1 MEEMQKKLKEAEQR
15 VQLLEE
21 EKDKKRE
28 KKKKKLSAKEE
39 FKEEE
44 IPEDLWEQRE
54 YYQVRAKSQVLLYK
68 QREAAF
74 KEARLLAGL
83 AEINKGLQG
92 LAIVRT
98 SSATASKGSKD
109 GSEQAEQRKLI
120 PKEIPK
126 IAVDPLRALSHYLLW
141 ANEVENVLL
150 RTRPAEMWARAVAA
164 NLTGPAAAVAQRAIS
179 ENVSGGKAVKC
190 SLLTGIYGVGSW
202 EGVVEQEW
210 DDTRLGHREDLRA
223 LKERLDQLAV
233 VLGKSQVEVKKTFGK
248 RVLEEMRTR
257 LKAGIPGNK
266 IMRGDFEWERA
277 LEIVQ
282 EVFIDSLRQGKQ
294 HQDFRGFGQGRGGH
308 RYERGQ
314 GFHRGGPPRFH
325 QQAPR
330 SAACH
335 RCGKDNHWARNC
347 ILNLQHRDFRHM
359 WRCNICGNKGHGP
372 VRCPF
377 CDGCQQQQNQQQQNL
392 TQQQHQ
398 EQPKETNKQNNSNY
412 IVADLNLFWEK
423 GAAEREDWRGKNT
436 ENKMGEEAVLG
447 ETVLETT
454 GEEARD
460 ETERNKEPRAEIRS
474 EEPEEATDNAQEEPD
489 DKRGEEKTKAQVAQ
503 HGNTNKK
510 IAKKKN
516 VKKRSYEVEAER
528 WEEMKRE
535 GKVDN
540 CRLWLPL
547 EVEGERTLA
556 LYDTGTTRSFC
567 NKEFIHHHNLTRRST
582 KWSAAT
588 QAGTL
593 VKILGEVDIKV
604 KSVRGQVEY
613 TVLVV
618 AGGRGILVLLEKDGR
633 KLGIHVVGLL
643 AGFLDEQAAI
653 MDDRE
658 WVEENTADMRK
669 EVQASANEL
678 EEINKIVGPA
688 LDKNKKL
695 PKSAVCN

>member
-1 MEEMQKKLKEAEQR
+1 M
-15 VQLLEE
+15 
-21 EKDKKRE
+21 
-28 KKKKKLSAKEE
+28 
-39 FKEEE
+39 
-44 IPEDLWEQRE
+44 
-54 YYQVRAKSQVLLYK
+54 
-68 QREAAF
+68 
-74 KEARLLAGL
+74 
-83 AEINKGLQG
+83 
-92 LAIVRT
+92 
-98 SSATASKGSKD
+98 
-109 GSEQAEQRKLI
+109 
-120 PKEIPK
+120 
-126 IAVDPLRALSHYLLW
+126 
-141 ANEVENVLL
+141 
-150 RTRPAEMWARAVAA
+150 
-164 NLTGPAAAVAQRAIS
+164 
-179 ENVSGGKAVKC
+179 
-190 SLLTGIYGVGSW
+190 
-202 EGVVEQEW
+202 
-210 DDTRLGHREDLRA
+210 
-223 LKERLDQLAV
+223 
-233 VLGKSQVEVKKTFGK
+233 
-248 RVLEEMRTR
+248 
-257 LKAGIPGNK
+257 
-266 IMRGDFEWERA
+266 
-277 LEIVQ
+277 
-282 EVFIDSLRQGKQ
+282 
-294 HQDFRGFGQGRGGH
+294 
-308 RYERGQ
+308 
-314 GFHRGGPPRFH
+314 
-325 QQAPR
+325 
-330 SAACH
+330 
-335 RCGKDNHWARNC
+335 
-347 ILNLQHRDFRHM
+347 
-359 WRCNICGNKGHGP
+359 
-372 VRCPF
+372 RCPF
-377 CDGCQQQQNQQQQNL
+377 HDGCQQQQNQQQQNL

-454 GEEARD
+454 GEEAWD

-474 EEPEEATDNAQEEPD
+474 KEPEEATDNVQEEPD

-567 NKEFIHHHNLTRRST
+567 NKEFIHHHNLTWRST

-618 AGGRGILVLLEKDGR
+618 AGGRGILVLSEKDGR

-643 AGFLDEQAAI
+643 AGFLDERAAI

-658 WVEENTADMRK
+658 WVEENTVDMRK

-678 EEINKIVGPA
+678 EEINEIVGPA

-695 PKSAVCN
+695 PKSTVCN

>member
-1 MEEMQKKLKEAEQR
+1 
-15 VQLLEE
+15 
-21 EKDKKRE
+21 
-28 KKKKKLSAKEE
+28 
-39 FKEEE
+39 
-44 IPEDLWEQRE
+44 
-54 YYQVRAKSQVLLYK
+54 
-68 QREAAF
+68 
-74 KEARLLAGL
+74 
-83 AEINKGLQG
+83 
-92 LAIVRT
+92 
-98 SSATASKGSKD
+98 
-109 GSEQAEQRKLI
+109 
-120 PKEIPK
+120 
-126 IAVDPLRALSHYLLW
+126 
-141 ANEVENVLL
+141 
-150 RTRPAEMWARAVAA
+150 MWARAVAA

-266 IMRGDFEWERA
+266 ITRGDFEWERA

-282 EVFIDSLRQGKQ
+282 EVFVDSLCQGKQ
-294 HQDFRGFGQGRGGH
+294 HQDFRGFGQGRGRHG
-308 RYERGQ
+308 YERGW

-325 QQAPR
+325 QQAPH

-335 RCGKDNHWARNC
+335 RCGKDDHWARNC

-377 CDGCQQQQNQQQQNL
+377 HDGCQQQQNQQQQNL

-460 ETERNKEPRAEIRS
+460 ETGRNKEPRAEVRS
-474 EEPEEATDNAQEEPD
+474 KEPEEATDNAQEEPD

-535 GKVDN
+535 GKVDD

-556 LYDTGTTRSFC
+556 LYDMGTTRSFC
-567 NKEFIHHHNLTRRST
+567 NEEFIHHHNLTRRST

-593 VKILGEVDIKV
+593 VEILEEVDVKV

-618 AGGRGILVLLEKDGR
+618 AGGQGILVLSEKDSR

-643 AGFLDEQAAI
+643 AGFLDEQA
-653 MDDRE
+653 
-658 WVEENTADMRK
+658 
-669 EVQASANEL
+669 
-678 EEINKIVGPA
+678 VG
-688 LDKNKKL
+688 
-695 PKSAVCN
+695 

>member
-1 MEEMQKKLKEAEQR
+1 M
-15 VQLLEE
+15 
-21 EKDKKRE
+21 
-28 KKKKKLSAKEE
+28 
-39 FKEEE
+39 
-44 IPEDLWEQRE
+44 
-54 YYQVRAKSQVLLYK
+54 
-68 QREAAF
+68 
-74 KEARLLAGL
+74 
-83 AEINKGLQG
+83 
-92 LAIVRT
+92 
-98 SSATASKGSKD
+98 
-109 GSEQAEQRKLI
+109 
-120 PKEIPK
+120 
-126 IAVDPLRALSHYLLW
+126 
-141 ANEVENVLL
+141 
-150 RTRPAEMWARAVAA
+150 
-164 NLTGPAAAVAQRAIS
+164 
-179 ENVSGGKAVKC
+179 KC

-210 DDTRLGHREDLRA
+210 DDTRLGHREDPRA

-248 RVLEEMRTR
+248 RVSEEMKTR

-282 EVFIDSLRQGKQ
+282 EVFVDSLHQGKQ
-294 HQDFRGFGQGRGGH
+294 HQDFRGFGQGRGRH

-325 QQAPR
+325 QQAPH
-330 SAACH
+330 STACH

-377 CDGCQQQQNQQQQNL
+377 QDSCQQQQNQQQQNL

-412 IVADLNLFWEK
+412 IVADLNLFWKK
-423 GAAEREDWRGKNT
+423 GAAEREDWRGENT
-436 ENKMGEEAVLG
+436 ENKTGEEAVLG

-454 GEEARD
+454 GEEAQD

-474 EEPEEATDNAQEEPD
+474 KEPEEATDNAQEEPD
-489 DKRGEEKTKAQVAQ
+489 NKREEEKTKAQVAQ

-516 VKKRSYEVEAER
+516 MKKRSFKVEAKR

-547 EVEGERTLA
+547 EVEGECTLA
-556 LYDTGTTRSFC
+556 LYDMGTTRSFC
-567 NKEFIHHHNLTRRST
+567 DKEFICHHNLTRRST

-593 VKILGEVDIKV
+593 VEILGEVDIKV

-613 TVLVV
+613 TALVV

-633 KLGIHVVGLL
+633 KLGIYVVGLL
-643 AGFLDEQAAI
+643 AGFLD
-653 MDDRE
+653 
-658 WVEENTADMRK
+658 K
-669 EVQASANEL
+669 
-678 EEINKIVGPA
+678 
-688 LDKNKKL
+688 
-695 PKSAVCN
+695 

>member
-1 MEEMQKKLKEAEQR
+1 MTRVLPSESKEPSFI
-15 VQLLEE
+15 VQ
-21 EKDKKRE
+21 
-28 KKKKKLSAKEE
+28 A
-39 FKEEE
+39 
-44 IPEDLWEQRE
+44 
-54 YYQVRAKSQVLLYK
+54 
-68 QREAAF
+68 EAAF

-83 AEINKGLQG
+83 AEINEGLQG
-92 LAIVRT
+92 LVIVRT
-98 SSATASKGSKD
+98 SSTMASKGSED
-109 GSEQAEQRKLI
+109 GSKQAEQRKSI
-120 PKEIPK
+120 PKEIPE
-126 IAVDPLRALSHYLLW
+126 IAVDPSRAPSHYLLW
-141 ANEVENVLL
+141 ANEVKNVLL

-233 VLGKSQVEVKKTFGK
+233 VLGKSQVDVKKTFGK
-248 RVLEEMRTR
+248 RVSEEMRTR

-282 EVFIDSLRQGKQ
+282 EVFVDSLRQGKQ

-314 GFHRGGPPRFH
+314 GFHRGGLPRFH

-335 RCGKDNHWARNC
+335 RCGKDDHWARNC

-359 WRCNICGNKGHGP
+359 WRCNICRNKGHGP

-377 CDGCQQQQNQQQQNL
+377 RDGCQQQQNQQQQNL

-474 EEPEEATDNAQEEPD
+474 KEPEEATDNTQEEPD
-489 DKRGEEKTKAQVAQ
+489 NKRGEEKTKAQVAQ

-556 LYDTGTTRSFC
+556 LYDMGTMRSFC
-567 NKEFIHHHNLTRRST
+567 DKEFIHHHNLTWRST

-593 VKILGEVDIKV
+593 VKILGEVDVKV

-613 TVLVV
+613 TALVV
-618 AGGRGILVLLEKDGR
+618 AGGQGILVLSEKDSR

-653 MDDRE
+653 VDDRE

-678 EEINKIVGPA
+678 EEINEIVGPV

>member
-1 MEEMQKKLKEAEQR
+1 MF
-15 VQLLEE
+15 
-21 EKDKKRE
+21 
-28 KKKKKLSAKEE
+28 S
-39 FKEEE
+39 
-44 IPEDLWEQRE
+44 
-54 YYQVRAKSQVLLYK
+54 
-68 QREAAF
+68 
-74 KEARLLAGL
+74 
-83 AEINKGLQG
+83 
-92 LAIVRT
+92 
-98 SSATASKGSKD
+98 
-109 GSEQAEQRKLI
+109 
-120 PKEIPK
+120 
-126 IAVDPLRALSHYLLW
+126 
-141 ANEVENVLL
+141 
-150 RTRPAEMWARAVAA
+150 
-164 NLTGPAAAVAQRAIS
+164 
-179 ENVSGGKAVKC
+179 
-190 SLLTGIYGVGSW
+190 
-202 EGVVEQEW
+202 
-210 DDTRLGHREDLRA
+210 
-223 LKERLDQLAV
+223 
-233 VLGKSQVEVKKTFGK
+233 
-248 RVLEEMRTR
+248 
-257 LKAGIPGNK
+257 
-266 IMRGDFEWERA
+266 ERA

-282 EVFIDSLRQGKQ
+282 EVFVDSLHQGKQ

-308 RYERGQ
+308 RYERGW

-325 QQAPR
+325 QQAPH

-335 RCGKDNHWARNC
+335 RCGKDDHWARNC
-347 ILNLQHRDFRHM
+347 ILNPQHRDFRHM
-359 WRCNICGNKGHGP
+359 WRCNICRNKGHGP

-377 CDGCQQQQNQQQQNL
+377 HDSCQQQQNQQQQNL

-474 EEPEEATDNAQEEPD
+474 KEPEEATDNAQEEPD

-503 HGNTNKK
+503 HSNTNKK

-567 NKEFIHHHNLTRRST
+567 NEEFIHHHNLTQRST

-618 AGGRGILVLLEKDGR
+618 AGGRGILVLSEKDGR

-643 AGFLDEQAAI
+643 AGFPDEQAAI
-653 MDDRE
+653 MDNRE
-658 WVEENTADMRK
+658 WVEENTVDMRK

-678 EEINKIVGPA
+678 EEINEIVGPA

-695 PKSAVCN
+695 PKSAVCNRPDAVYSFNIALDAKTWVWQYPVLAKAKQKVAKRLKEWRKNGWSKPAVPRNCNNNPLLAVNKKSAGVVAFDDIRLCIDARQLNTLNRTKKRTYMLPRIADILKKAQKVTFMADLDLKAAFHQFLLDARSSELSAFTSLCDGSRQQMTRMWFGKEGASDHCQMIVERVMGLREDGTEDWDLFVDNSYMFFTGSNIRKFMESVARLI

>member
-1 MEEMQKKLKEAEQR
+1 
-15 VQLLEE
+15 
-21 EKDKKRE
+21 
-28 KKKKKLSAKEE
+28 
-39 FKEEE
+39 
-44 IPEDLWEQRE
+44 
-54 YYQVRAKSQVLLYK
+54 
-68 QREAAF
+68 
-74 KEARLLAGL
+74 
-83 AEINKGLQG
+83 
-92 LAIVRT
+92 
-98 SSATASKGSKD
+98 
-109 GSEQAEQRKLI
+109 
-120 PKEIPK
+120 
-126 IAVDPLRALSHYLLW
+126 
-141 ANEVENVLL
+141 
-150 RTRPAEMWARAVAA
+150 MWARVVAA

-282 EVFIDSLRQGKQ
+282 EVFVDSLRQGKQ

-308 RYERGQ
+308 GYKRGR

-335 RCGKDNHWARNC
+335 RCGKDDHWARNC
-347 ILNLQHRDFRHM
+347 ILNPQHRDFRHM
-359 WRCNICGNKGHGP
+359 WRCNICRNKGHGP

-377 CDGCQQQQNQQQQNL
+377 HDGCQQQQNQQQQNL

-454 GEEARD
+454 GEEAWD
-460 ETERNKEPRAEIRS
+460 EIERNKEPRAEIRS
-474 EEPEEATDNAQEEPD
+474 KEPEEATDNVQEEPD

-503 HGNTNKK
+503 HSNTNKK

-516 VKKRSYEVEAER
+516 VKKRSYKVEAER

-535 GKVDN
+535 GKVDD

-547 EVEGERTLA
+547 EVEGECTLA

-567 NKEFIHHHNLTRRST
+567 NEEFIHHHNLTWRST

-593 VKILGEVDIKV
+593 VKILGEVDVKV

-613 TVLVV
+613 TALVV

-643 AGFLDEQAAI
+643 AGFPDERAAI
-653 MDDRE
+653 VDNRE

-678 EEINKIVGPA
+678 EEIDKIVGPA

>member
-15 VQLLEE
+15 VQSLEE

-39 FKEEE
+39 FEEEE
-44 IPEDLWEQRE
+44 IPEDLWERQE
-54 YYQVRAKSQVLLYK
+54 YYQVRVKSRVLLYK

-83 AEINKGLQG
+83 AEIDKGLQG

-98 SSATASKGSKD
+98 SSATVSKGSED

-120 PKEIPK
+120 PKEIPE
-126 IAVDPLRALSHYLLW
+126 IAVDPSRAPLHYLLW
-141 ANEVENVLL
+141 ANEVKNVLL
-150 RTRPAEMWARAVAA
+150 RTRPAEMWARVVAA

-210 DDTRLGHREDLRA
+210 NDTRLGHREDLRA

-266 IMRGDFEWERA
+266 IMRGDFEWERT

-282 EVFIDSLRQGKQ
+282 EVFVDSLRQGKQ

-308 RYERGQ
+308 RYKRGR

-330 SAACH
+330 STACH
-335 RCGKDNHWARNC
+335 RCRKDDHWARNC

-359 WRCNICGNKGHGP
+359 WRCNICRNKGHGP

-377 CDGCQQQQNQQQQNL
+377 RDGCQQQQNQQQQNL

-460 ETERNKEPRAEIRS
+460 ETERNKEPRVEIRS
-474 EEPEEATDNAQEEPD
+474 EEPEEATDNVQEEPD

-503 HGNTNKK
+503 HSNTNKK

-593 VKILGEVDIKV
+593 VKILGEVDVKV

-618 AGGRGILVLLEKDGR
+618 AGGQGILVLSEKVTRDRDFSGCSGR
-633 KLGIHVVGLL
+633 
-643 AGFLDEQAAI
+643 GF
-653 MDDRE
+653 RSP
-658 WVEENTADMRK
+658 N
-669 EVQASANEL
+669 N
-678 EEINKIVGPA
+678 
-688 LDKNKKL
+688 
-695 PKSAVCN
+695 

>member
-1 MEEMQKKLKEAEQR
+1 MEEMQKKLEEVEQR
-15 VQLLEE
+15 VQSLEE

-28 KKKKKLSAKEE
+28 KKKKKLSTKEE
-39 FKEEE
+39 FEEEE

-54 YYQVRAKSQVLLYK
+54 YYQVRAKSQVLSYK

-83 AEINKGLQG
+83 AEIDKGLQG

-98 SSATASKGSKD
+98 SSATASE
-109 GSEQAEQRKLI
+109 GSEDSSERAEQRKSI
-120 PKEIPK
+120 PKEIPE
-126 IAVDPLRALSHYLLW
+126 IAVDPLRAPLHYLLW
-141 ANEVENVLL
+141 ANKVKNVLL

-282 EVFIDSLRQGKQ
+282 EVFVDSLCQGKQ

-308 RYERGQ
+308 GYKRGR

-325 QQAPR
+325 QQAPH

-335 RCGKDNHWARNC
+335 RCRKDDHWARNC
-347 ILNLQHRDFRHM
+347 ILNPQHRDFRHM

-460 ETERNKEPRAEIRS
+460 ETGRNKEPRAEIRS

-489 DKRGEEKTKAQVAQ
+489 NKRGEEKTKAQVAQ

-516 VKKRSYEVEAER
+516 VKKRSYEVEAKR

-556 LYDTGTTRSFC
+556 LYDMGTTRSFC
-567 NKEFIHHHNLTRRST
+567 NKEFIHHHNLTWRST

-593 VKILGEVDIKV
+593 VKILGEVDVKV

-613 TVLVV
+613 TALVV
-618 AGGRGILVLLEKDGR
+618 AGGQCGWRGYEREEKEGEREVDNLSTCGCVIQLYLWENTR
-633 KLGIHVVGLL
+633 FIEIREFGW
-643 AGFLDEQAAI
+643 GFL
-653 MDDRE
+653 ML
-658 WVEENTADMRK
+658 T
-669 EVQASANEL
+669 S
-678 EEINKIVGPA
+678 
-688 LDKNKKL
+688 
-695 PKSAVCN
+695 

>member
-1 MEEMQKKLKEAEQR
+1 
-15 VQLLEE
+15 
-21 EKDKKRE
+21 
-28 KKKKKLSAKEE
+28 
-39 FKEEE
+39 
-44 IPEDLWEQRE
+44 
-54 YYQVRAKSQVLLYK
+54 
-68 QREAAF
+68 
-74 KEARLLAGL
+74 
-83 AEINKGLQG
+83 
-92 LAIVRT
+92 
-98 SSATASKGSKD
+98 
-109 GSEQAEQRKLI
+109 
-120 PKEIPK
+120 
-126 IAVDPLRALSHYLLW
+126 
-141 ANEVENVLL
+141 
-150 RTRPAEMWARAVAA
+150 MWARVVAA

-282 EVFIDSLRQGKQ
+282 EVFVDSLHQGKQ

-308 RYERGQ
+308 GYKRGR

-325 QQAPR
+325 QQAPH

-335 RCGKDNHWARNC
+335 RCRKDHWARNC

-359 WRCNICGNKGHGP
+359 WRCNICRNEGHGP

-377 CDGCQQQQNQQQQNL
+377 RDGCQQQQNQQQQNL

-454 GEEARD
+454 GEEAQD

-474 EEPEEATDNAQEEPD
+474 KEPEEATDNVQEEPD

-503 HGNTNKK
+503 HSNTNKK

-516 VKKRSYEVEAER
+516 TKKRSYKVEAER

-556 LYDTGTTRSFC
+556 LYDTGMTRSFC
-567 NKEFIHHHNLTRRST
+567 DEEFIHHHNLTRRST

-593 VKILGEVDIKV
+593 VKILGEVDVKV

-618 AGGRGILVLLEKDGR
+618 AGGQGILVLSEKDGR

-669 EVQASANEL
+669 EVQVSANEL
-678 EEINKIVGPA
+678 EEIDKIVGPA
-688 LDKNKKL
+688 LDKNEKL
-695 PKSAVCN
+695 PKSAVCNRPDAVYSFNIALDAKTWVWQYPVLAKAKQKVAERVTIG